1 MFTGDLEPE
10 EQIDAVG
17 QGICNIISLE
27 QMGISFFNLGR
38 LRELFYGTVT
48 VFELTT
54 G

>member
-1 MFTGDLEPE
+1 MFTGDLELG

-27 QMGISFFNLGR
+27 QVGNLFFNLGR
-38 LRELFYGTVT
+38 LREFFYGRVI